1 MFDSCFSLSI
11 DGLIYGSFWDFE
23 GLIHVSLWLSVGKKY
38 NKKMRNNILKEVTC
52 KIEGLV
58 EVCSEK
64 AVANV
69 VSCTFWVVKLATIAG
84 DALRAFPTATRSCP
98 LSLRI

>member
-1 MFDSCFSLSI
+1 
-11 DGLIYGSFWDFE
+11 
-23 GLIHVSLWLSVGKKY
+23 LSVGKKY

-69 VSCTFWVVKLATIAG
+69 VSCTF
-84 DALRAFPTATRSCP
+84 
-98 LSLRI
+98 